1 MTNKTIMTTSPP
13 TYVKVEKS
21 SIQELATPESRLLCV
36 VLIHF
41 SCEIQLKAIF
51 PHGLT
56 PVSGQDE
63 QSYSVFLFESM
74 CGLGFIYSMQFKLF
88 TENRIIHILVGYN
101 ITLITE
107 IFASKT

>member
-1 MTNKTIMTTSPP
+1 MLRL
-13 TYVKVEKS
+13 KS
-21 SIQELATPESRLLCV
+21 QVLKSWKHHELRLPCT

-41 SCEIQLKAIF
+41 SCVIQLKDLF

-56 PVSGQDE
+56 PFSEQDE
-63 QSYSVFLFESM
+63 QSYSVFFFYLFESM
-74 CGLGFIYSMQFKLF
+74 CGLGFIYSMKFKLF
-88 TENRIIHILVGYN
+88 SENRIIHILVGFN